1 MMTSHPP
8 ARGPPARSVGGSATS
23 SASPPPSFAAT
34 EEDSLITWA
43 GSGSGTHVGRA
54 VREYSTS
61 CLLIRYIFEITKFVF
76 R

>member
-8 ARGPPARSVGGSATS
+8 ARPTARSLGRWVGRIIRLPSTVFRGHRGRLTHHVGS
-23 SASPPPSFAAT
+23 
-34 EEDSLITWA
+34 
-43 GSGSGTHVGRA
+43 SGSGTHVGRA